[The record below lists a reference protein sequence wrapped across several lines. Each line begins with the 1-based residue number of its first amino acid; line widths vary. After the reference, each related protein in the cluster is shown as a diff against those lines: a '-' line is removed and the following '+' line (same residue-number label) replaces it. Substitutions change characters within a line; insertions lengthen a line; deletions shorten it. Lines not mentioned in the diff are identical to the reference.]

1 MTSVFV
7 VVYYNVDEVK
17 NSEVIGVYK
26 EKKQAIDAL
35 LKAAHYDDKDGVLRQ
50 YRVITKDYESF
61 GKLCEKV
68 STEME
73 LVDFDIYR
81 IEEIRG

>member
-26 EKKQAIDAL
+26 EKKQAVDAL
-35 LKAAHYDDKDGVLRQ
+35 IKAAHYDDKDGVLRQ
-50 YRVITKDYESF
+50 YRMITNDYESF
-61 GKLCEKV
+61 KHLHEKV
-68 STEME
+68 SNEME

-81 IEEIRG
+81 IEEICN